1 MRIQILILGF
11 KGLKQF
17 TKLIWELLQCCI
29 ATGCNDVKNNG
40 VRCKTGT
47 NYSSHGSHA
56 ITHFFPRF
64 APTSYIHFN
73 FWFVHLHICI
83 QCLIRTHAPTCFNNE
98 AWESHW
104 STQTVIERV
113 NHTSFAG
120 FENLTLDP
128 LKSSTIL
135 LGTGQSN
142 NFLFLVVRQNL
153 STKKFDFCENRV
165 EQKWIK
171 RLTHLICPTESFC
184 SS

>member
-1 MRIQILILGF
+1 M
-11 KGLKQF
+11 
-17 TKLIWELLQCCI
+17 LQCCI
-29 ATGCNDVKNNG
+29 ATGCNEVKNNG

-64 APTSYIHFN
+64 AATSYIHFN

-120 FENLTLDP
+120 FETLHSILWNLLQYSWALARVTTFCFWLFAKMSPKKIRFLRESSRAEMDQKIDP
-128 LKSSTIL
+128 P
-135 LGTGQSN
+135 
-142 NFLFLVVRQNL
+142 NL
-153 STKKFDFCENRV
+153 SHRV
-165 EQKWIK
+165 I
-171 RLTHLICPTESFC
+171 L
-184 SS
+184 